1 MRSFY
6 PMRRHKQ
13 QLSQEKCF
21 EILEK
26 GSSGTLALLDKQGF
40 PYSVPLSYVFFPG
53 KATEAQIPESQIL
66 HPNGEK
72 PASAET
78 QDNLGSIYFHSA
90 LEGHKIDAIR
100 NCAKASFCVIAADD
114 VIPEK
119 FTTAYR
125 SVIVFGEVRVVKD
138 DTNRKLGLE
147 LLGRKYSP
155 NFEEAM
161 QSEIANAFD
170 RTAIIELK
178 IEKITGKEGLELTK
192 HGIINEG

>member
-1 MRSFY
+1 MCSSY

-21 EILEK
+21 EMLEK

-192 HGIINEG
+192 ARNH

>member
-13 QLSQEKCF
+13 QLSQKKCF

-119 FTTAYR
+119 FTTAYL
-125 SVIVFGEVRVVKD
+125 SVIVFGEIRIVKD
-138 DTNRKLGLE
+138 DKNRKLGLE

-192 HGIINEG
+192 ARNHL

>member
-1 MRSFY
+1 MHSFY

-66 HPNGEK
+66 HPNGK
-72 PASAET
+72 DPASAEV
-78 QDNLGSIYFHSA
+78 QDKLGSIYFHSA

-114 VIPEK
+114 VIQEK

-192 HGIINEG
+192 ARNH

>member
-1 MRSFY
+1 MHSFY

-53 KATEAQIPESQIL
+53 KAVEVQIAESQIL

-192 HGIINEG
+192 ARNH

>member
-40 PYSVPLSYVFFPG
+40 PYSVPLSYVFYPG

-90 LEGHKIDAIR
+90 LEGRKIDAIR

-161 QSEIANAFD
+161 QSEITNAFD

-192 HGIINEG
+192 ARNH

>member
-119 FTTAYR
+119 FTTAYL
-125 SVIVFGEVRVVKD
+125 SVILFGEIRVVKD

-192 HGIINEG
+192 ARNHL

>member
-90 LEGHKIDAIR
+90 LKGHKIDAIR

-178 IEKITGKEGLELTK
+178 IEKITGKEGFELTK
-192 HGIINEG
+192 ARNH

>member
-100 NCAKASFCVIAADD
+100 NCEKASFCVIAADD

-119 FTTAYR
+119 FTTAYL
-125 SVIVFGEVRVVKD
+125 SVIVFGEIRIVKD
-138 DTNRKLGLE
+138 DKNRKLGLE

-161 QSEIANAFD
+161 QSEIDNAFD
-170 RTAIIELK
+170 KTVIIELK

-192 HGIINEG
+192 ARNHL

>member
-125 SVIVFGEVRVVKD
+125 SVIAFGEVRVVKD

-155 NFEEAM
+155 NFEGAM

-192 HGIINEG
+192 ARNH

>member
-1 MRSFY
+1 MHSFY

-72 PASAET
+72 PAIAET
-78 QDNLGSIYFHSA
+78 QGNLGSIYFHSA

-147 LLGRKYSP
+147 LLGHKYSP

-161 QSEIANAFD
+161 QAEIANAFD

-192 HGIINEG
+192 ARNH

>member
-100 NCAKASFCVIAADD
+100 NCAKASFCVIAAND

-155 NFEEAM
+155 HFEEAM

-192 HGIINEG
+192 ARNH

>member
-21 EILEK
+21 EILKK

-53 KATEAQIPESQIL
+53 KATGAQIPESQIL
-66 HPNGEK
+66 HPSGEK

-161 QSEIANAFD
+161 QGEIANAFD

-192 HGIINEG
+192 ARNH

>member
-21 EILEK
+21 EILKK

-161 QSEIANAFD
+161 HSEIANAFD

-192 HGIINEG
+192 ARNH

>member
-114 VIPEK
+114 IIPEK

-178 IEKITGKEGLELTK
+178 IAKITGKEGLELTK
-192 HGIINEG
+192 ARNH

>member
-1 MRSFY
+1 MHSFY

-53 KATEAQIPESQIL
+53 KAVEVQIAESQIL

-161 QSEIANAFD
+161 QSEI
-170 RTAIIELK
+170 
-178 IEKITGKEGLELTK
+178 
-192 HGIINEG
+192 

>member
-1 MRSFY
+1 MHSFH

-90 LEGHKIDAIR
+90 LKGHKIDAIR

-125 SVIVFGEVRVVKD
+125 SVIVFGEVRIVKD

-192 HGIINEG
+192 ARNH

>member
-78 QDNLGSIYFHSA
+78 QGNLGSIYFHSA

-100 NCAKASFCVIAADD
+100 NCVKASFCVIAADD

-192 HGIINEG
+192 ARNH

>member
-90 LEGHKIDAIR
+90 LKGHKIDAIR

-125 SVIVFGEVRVVKD
+125 SIIVFGEVRVVKD

-192 HGIINEG
+192 ARNH

>member
-1 MRSFY
+1 MHSFY

-119 FTTAYR
+119 FTTAYL
-125 SVIVFGEVRVVKD
+125 SVIVFGEIRIVKD
-138 DTNRKLGLE
+138 DKNRKLGLE

-192 HGIINEG
+192 ARNH

>member
-6 PMRRHKQ
+6 PTRRHKQ

-161 QSEIANAFD
+161 QSEIANAYD

-192 HGIINEG
+192 ARNH

>member
-13 QLSQEKCF
+13 QLSKKKCF

-125 SVIVFGEVRVVKD
+125 SVIVFGVVRVVKD

-192 HGIINEG
+192 ARNH

>member
-119 FTTAYR
+119 FTTAYL
-125 SVIVFGEVRVVKD
+125 SVIVFGEIRIVKD
-138 DTNRKLGLE
+138 DKNRKLGLE

-192 HGIINEG
+192 ARNHL

>member
-26 GSSGTLALLDKQGF
+26 GSSGTLALLDKQRF

-119 FTTAYR
+119 FTTAYL
-125 SVIVFGEVRVVKD
+125 SVIVFGEIRIVKD
-138 DTNRKLGLE
+138 DKNRKLGLE

-192 HGIINEG
+192 AQNH

>member
-1 MRSFY
+1 MHSFY

-119 FTTAYR
+119 FTTAYL
-125 SVIVFGEVRVVKD
+125 SVVVFGEIRIVKD
-138 DTNRKLGLE
+138 DKNRKLGLE

-192 HGIINEG
+192 ARNH

>member
-6 PMRRHKQ
+6 PIRRHKQ

-119 FTTAYR
+119 FTTAYL
-125 SVIVFGEVRVVKD
+125 SVIVFGEIRIVKD
-138 DTNRKLGLE
+138 DKNRKLGLE

-192 HGIINEG
+192 ARNH